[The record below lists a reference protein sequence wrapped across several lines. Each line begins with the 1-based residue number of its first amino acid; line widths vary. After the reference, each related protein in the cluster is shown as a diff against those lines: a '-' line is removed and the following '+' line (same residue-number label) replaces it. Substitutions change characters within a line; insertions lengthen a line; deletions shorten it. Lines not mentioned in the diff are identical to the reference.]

1 MDEFEARFE
10 SLRAQFK
17 DYGSLYDENF
27 EGRFTREDCR
37 EVLAMVDNLPAD
49 DVASKPG
56 FKAPYI
62 SKPFPPFH
70 ELIFILD
77 KKLPL
82 PSTRNPRS
90 GFLAA
95 GSLLEFKKPKYPPF
109 FY

>member
-1 MDEFEARFE
+1 MDEFEPQFE

-56 FKAPYI
+56 FKAPE
-62 SKPFPPFH
+62 SKA
-70 ELIFILD
+70 D
-77 KKLPL
+77 GSCSMSKLGGE
-82 PSTRNPRS
+82 SVEMRS
-90 GFLAA
+90 VF
-95 GSLLEFKKPKYPPF
+95 SNT
-109 FY
+109 

>member
-56 FKAPYI
+56 FKARQK
-62 SKPFPPFH
+62 SK
-70 ELIFILD
+70 LT
-77 KKLPL
+77 K
-82 PSTRNPRS
+82 
-90 GFLAA
+90 
-95 GSLLEFKKPKYPPF
+95 
-109 FY
+109 

>member
-56 FKAPYI
+56 FKAQPNCTQGV
-62 SKPFPPFH
+62 SSLANRAF
-70 ELIFILD
+70 E
-77 KKLPL
+77 PL
-82 PSTRNPRS
+82 FERQAQAEKIR
-90 GFLAA
+90 F
-95 GSLLEFKKPKYPPF
+95 
-109 FY
+109 

>member
-56 FKAPYI
+56 FKARCDARCLQKNVNLN
-62 SKPFPPFH
+62 SKSAY
-70 ELIFILD
+70 LRM
-77 KKLPL
+77 K
-82 PSTRNPRS
+82 
-90 GFLAA
+90 
-95 GSLLEFKKPKYPPF
+95 
-109 FY
+109 